1 MRRGLGAGVPIECGS
16 AQRYVISYRGHVN
29 KPPGRTHGLAHVIRA
44 LVKVNPVALRA
55 TRISMAQG

>member
-1 MRRGLGAGVPIECGS
+1 VPIECGS